1 MSGQTFPAGGRPT
14 GAQLTAIQY
23 NNRTGVSNQAVTA
36 GTDTT
41 VSATYV
47 NLAGTGSTTS
57 FSFTKVLASTN
68 LLVELHAGFQAT
80 TNSAIAR
87 FGVLVN
93 AVDNDCAQNIQV
105 AGSYNQCTGFAIIS
119 GLAAGTYTI
128 QGRWRRVGGTGTC
141 TRDTNCWLAIAAA
154 ETT

>member
-1 MSGQTFPAGGRPT
+1 VSGQTFPAGGRPT

-23 NNRTGVSNQAVTA
+23 NNRTGVSNQSVTA

-41 VSATYV
+41 TSATYA

-57 FSFTKVLASTN
+57 FSFTKVLTSTN
-68 LLVELHAGFQAT
+68 LFVTVHAGFLAA
-80 TNSAIAR
+80 TNSAICR

-93 AVDNDCAQNIQV
+93 GVDNDCGQDIQA
-105 AGSYNQCTGFAIIS
+105 AGDYIGVSGFAIIS
-119 GLAAGTYTI
+119 GLSAGTYTI

-141 TRDTNCWLAIAAA
+141 TRDTNTWYALEAA

>member
-1 MSGQTFPAGGRPT
+1 MSGQNFAAGARPT

-23 NNRTGVSNQAVTA
+23 NNRTGVSNQSVSS

-41 VSATYV
+41 TSATYA
-47 NLAGTGSTTS
+47 NMAGTGSTTS
-57 FSFTKVLASTN
+57 FSFTKVLTATN
-68 LLVELHAGFQAT
+68 LLVTVHAGFLAA

-93 AVDNDCAQNIQV
+93 GVDTDCCQDIQT
-105 AGSYNQCTGFAIIS
+105 TGNYIGVSGFGIIT

-128 QGRWRRVGGTGTC
+128 QGRWRRVGGAGTC
-141 TRDTNCWLAIAAA
+141 TRDTNTWYAVEAA